1 MKNIS
6 IQQVLSWLTGAT
18 LHSKT
23 HISLKK
29 TSYGVNTD
37 TRTLRTNNIFVALK
51 GERFDGHRFIGFAAR
66 NQAALALVNYDSEE
80 SIKQAAN
87 EMPFISVADTGIAL
101 QQLAAGYRRQF
112 CLPLALVVGSN
123 GKTTTKEMLN
133 SIFRSHLMIQ
143 GNERAAHSTTGN
155 FNNDVGLPLTLLKL
169 NDYHRLSVIELGM
182 NHPGETAQL
191 ASVAAPTIAIIN
203 NAQREHQ
210 EFMHTVE
217 AVAQEHCAV
226 IPALASE
233 GIVVLPAQDAYVQIW
248 RDCAASHQKKVIDFA
263 LHINGDTTPALVTG
277 EIHSLDDSPIIQT
290 VKINTPLGTA
300 QIKLNI
306 AGEHHVR
313 NALAATAAA
322 IAANIPLSSI
332 VLGLQAFEPVK
343 GRMQPHHIT
352 VLNYARDI
360 QLIDDTY
367 NANPDSVIAAID
379 MLSQIKKLQ
388 IRSVLVLG
396 DMGEVGDQG
405 IHFHTEAGLYAAAKG
420 ISVLYTVGD
429 LMKHAH
435 NAFKNS
441 TGNGDKH
448 TQHFANT
455 AELQAALLAKQTLHS
470 NDTVLIKG
478 SRFMRMEFIVE
489 ALLNQKM
496 TESKQ

>member
-1 MKNIS
+1 
-6 IQQVLSWLTGAT
+6 
-18 LHSKT
+18 
-23 HISLKK
+23 
-29 TSYGVNTD
+29 
-37 TRTLRTNNIFVALK
+37 
-51 GERFDGHRFIGFAAR
+51 
-66 NQAALALVNYDSEE
+66 
-80 SIKQAAN
+80 
-87 EMPFISVADTGIAL
+87 
-101 QQLAAGYRRQF
+101 
-112 CLPLALVVGSN
+112 
-123 GKTTTKEMLN
+123 
-133 SIFRSHLMIQ
+133 
-143 GNERAAHSTTGN
+143 
-155 FNNDVGLPLTLLKL
+155 
-169 NDYHRLSVIELGM
+169 
-182 NHPGETAQL
+182 
-191 ASVAAPTIAIIN
+191 
-203 NAQREHQ
+203 
-210 EFMHTVE
+210 
-217 AVAQEHCAV
+217 V

-388 IRSVLVLG
+388 TRSVLVLG

-405 IHFHTEAGLYAAAKG
+405 ILFHTEVGLYAAAKG

-429 LMKHAH
+429 LMKYAH